1 MTEEAYW
8 DKVLKKRRLHNT
20 RLVLFGQKYKA
31 FANKV
36 PAGKTII
43 FSLQM
48 AKKQLALS
56 VIFR

>member
-1 MTEEAYW
+1 MTETAG
-8 DKVLKKRRLHNT
+8 KKNTAGNT

-48 AKKQLALS
+48 AKKQLAMS